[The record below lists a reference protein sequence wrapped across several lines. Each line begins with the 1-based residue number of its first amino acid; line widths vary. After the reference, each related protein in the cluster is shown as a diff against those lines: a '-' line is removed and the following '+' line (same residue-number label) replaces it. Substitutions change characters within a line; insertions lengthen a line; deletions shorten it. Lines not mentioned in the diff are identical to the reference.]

1 MKNYYSPH
9 TGEGIKTDTPSDW
22 MLSTDLTPPHEG
34 MFFDGSAWY
43 DFVAPVDNTLRIADI
58 KAELSAI
65 DMKSIRPTREGDTGR
80 LAALEAQA
88 ILLRAELSA
97 L

>member
-1 MKNYYSPH
+1 MKYYYSPH

-22 MLSTDLTPPHEG
+22 MQSTTTPPPHDG

-43 DFVAPVDNTLRIADI
+43 DFISPIDNTLRITEI

-65 DMKSIRPTREGDTGR
+65 DLKSIRPAREGDATR

-88 ILLRAELSA
+88 QVLRIELSG